1 MQRRNLLKLLDPALR
16 DELAE
21 AAGRL
26 LDPVA
31 AHLREAGPTRLFDRP
46 PAFVFDPVAAS
57 SYVPQP
63 VELPHAAESASPAHR
78 ARHEAVSD
86 PEWCD
91 PVDLGERIRSGQFD
105 RSEVLERF
113 ARRIR
118 RWDPVVN
125 AFACVTLGQD
135 RAQDAEGSLSG
146 VPVGVQD
153 MICTRGVPTA
163 AGSRILQGFIP
174 EEDANAWARLS
185 GAGALL
191 AGKLNTQEFAAGTTG
206 ENDWTGPVRNPWNP
220 SRHAGGAAGGAGAAV
235 AAGLVSAAIVTDPG
249 GSLRVPA
256 AHCGVV
262 GLKPTFGAIDRRG
275 SIPLTWTTETLG
287 TLARTVLG
295 AAQISDF
302 LLDGRA
308 SDLYGHTCTSAAI
321 SGSGMQKMSLR
332 IGVPS
337 RWLAMGLDPGVQKA
351 FEAALALLEAS
362 GAEIMDIDLPDL
374 TSMAP
379 VHRAIAFS
387 EASSIHEELILT
399 RAGDYGDT
407 IRDRQE
413 AGRGMLASEYLKAWR
428 IRGAFARQFSEAWR
442 RVHLMVTP
450 TSPVPAAPVGS
461 RTVSTGSR
469 GMEALHNVYTRYAA
483 PTSSMGIPSLSVPC
497 GFTDDG
503 LPVGIQFSGPPHSEP
518 LLFHAGAFY
527 EAAGGWRDRHPVHPD
542 EAVQR

>member
-1 MQRRNLLKLLDPALR
+1 MQRKNLLKLLNPGLQ

-21 AAGRL
+21 VAGRL

-57 SYVPQP
+57 SYLPAP
-63 VELPHAAESASPAHR
+63 VALPSAPDSASPSSR
-78 ARHEAVSD
+78 ARDAATCD

-91 PVDLGERIRSGQFD
+91 PADLGDRMRSG
-105 RSEVLERF
+105 RLNRREVLERF
-113 ARRIR
+113 AERMRK
-118 RWDPVVN
+118 WDPVVN
-125 AFACVTLGQD
+125 AFAHVTLD
-135 RAQDAEGSLSG
+135 PDCAQTEVGSLSG

-163 AGSRILQGFIP
+163 AGSRILQGFVP
-174 EEDANAWARLS
+174 TEDANAWARLS
-185 GAGALL
+185 DAGAVL

-220 SRHAGGAAGGAGAAV
+220 ARHAGGAAGGAGAAV

-256 AHCGVV
+256 ALCGVV
-262 GLKPTFGAIDRRG
+262 GLKPTFGAIDRSG

-287 TLARTVLG
+287 TIARTVQG
-295 AAQISDF
+295 TAQISDL
-302 LLDGRA
+302 LLDGR
-308 SDLYGHTCTSAAI
+308 SFDLYGHTCTSAAI
-321 SGSGMQKMSLR
+321 SGSCMSRMALR

-351 FEAALALLEAS
+351 FEAALELLRSS
-362 GAEIMDIDLPDL
+362 GAEIVDIDLPDL

-399 RAGDYGDT
+399 RADEYGAT

-428 IRGAFARQFSEAWR
+428 IRGGFARQFSEAWR
-442 RVHLMVTP
+442 RADLMIAP
-450 TSPVPAAPVGS
+450 TSPVPAAPLG
-461 RTVSTGSR
+461 TKQVSTGSR
-469 GMEALHNVYTRYAA
+469 GMEALHNVYTRYSA
-483 PTSSMGIPSLSVPC
+483 PTSAMGLPSLSVPC
-497 GFTDDG
+497 GFTGDG

-518 LLFHAGAFY
+518 LLFHIAGFY
-527 EAAGGWRDRHPVHPD
+527 EAATRWCDRHPVHPD
-542 EAVQR
+542 EHIQK